1 MHELAL
7 TENILNT
14 VLRYAADTNATR
26 VTDVY
31 FVVGQFS
38 DVADESVQFYWD
50 LISPGTFCQ
59 STQLHFEHWPTALK
73 CLNCGGTFALPDDR
87 VTCPACD
94 SERVQIIS
102 GDEFRLDSIQVDT
115 PQAVIRSAIGEL
127 IEDLH
132 D

>member
-38 DVADESVQFYWD
+38 DVVDESVQFYWD
-50 LISPGTFCQ
+50 LISPGTFC
-59 STQLHFEHWPTALK
+59 
-73 CLNCGGTFALPDDR
+73 
-87 VTCPACD
+87 
-94 SERVQIIS
+94 
-102 GDEFRLDSIQVDT
+102 
-115 PQAVIRSAIGEL
+115 
-127 IEDLH
+127 
-132 D
+132 